1 MKPAT
6 WLNPY
11 FTHDTRGNIYRVLY
25 QPSTHLKDKTIP
37 GCLWLSTKVQ
47 GCSLSVEV
55 KFFCKPYS
63 NRSKRCI
70 CCGLLSATDYY
81 ILESASILS
90 VLSPFMCFL
99 GFWGFLLFCSPPP
112 PPCVH
117 VFLCWLVCFWSF
129 YWEFVTMK
137 KCLTISCVILATLC
151 VQRLLKQGKWIPLV
165 VEADGDKVE
174 KTAGDLVGCS
184 DRI

>member
-81 ILESASILS
+81 ISESASILS

-99 GFWGFLLFCSPPP
+99 GFWGFLL
-112 PPCVH
+112 
-117 VFLCWLVCFWSF
+117 LVCFWSF

>member
-99 GFWGFLLFCSPPP
+99 GFWGFLL
-112 PPCVH
+112 
-117 VFLCWLVCFWSF
+117 LVCFWSF

>member
-6 WLNPY
+6 WLNQY

-37 GCLWLSTKVQ
+37 GCLWLSTKAQ

-63 NRSKRCI
+63 NRSKGCI

-112 PPCVH
+112 PAMCSCVLVLVSLLL
-117 VFLCWLVCFWSF
+117 VFLLGICHNEKVSNNQLCHPCYTVCTATSQTRK
-129 YWEFVTMK
+129 VDP
-137 KCLTISCVILATLC
+137 SCG
-151 VQRLLKQGKWIPLV
+151 RSWW
-165 VEADGDKVE
+165 
-174 KTAGDLVGCS
+174 
-184 DRI
+184 R